1 MNLIRQECAS
11 RGITRICHF
20 TQSRN
25 LAHIFD
31 DPLGL
36 CSTRT
41 LQEHDLPHNP
51 TDTERFDGRNDLICC
66 SIEYPNTYYFI
77 KVREREPLF
86 KDWVVLM
93 IDPSYLW
100 HPETCFCP
108 CNAARSCGGYIRTGF
123 EGFLSL
129 YAPIS
134 PGFTAYSRSA
144 RHLPAAPTDIQ
155 AEVLLKDPIPLDSIT
170 GIAVHTEDQAHREIC
185 RLRLQGITID
195 KPIYIA
201 PEFFQRSTLQNAY
214 GTGLIQRG
222 VRATE
227 TLYENGGL
235 YDQ

>member
-1 MNLIRQECAS
+1 MNLIQRECAS
-11 RGITRICHF
+11 RGVTRICHF

-51 TDTERFDGRNDLICC
+51 TDTERFDGRDDLICC

-108 CNAARSCGGYIRTGF
+108 CNAARSCGGYIRTGID
-123 EGFLSL
+123 GFHSL
-129 YAPIS
+129 YAPTS
-134 PGFTAYSRSA
+134 PGFPAYTRSA

-170 GIAVHTEDQAHREIC
+170 GIAVHTEEQAQREIC
-185 RLRLQGITID
+185 RLSLQGITID
-195 KPIYIA
+195 KPIFSA
-201 PEFFQRSTLQNAY
+201 PDFFNKTSLSRM
-214 GTGLIQRG
+214 IQRG

-227 TLYENGGL
+227 TLYDNGGL
-235 YDQ
+235 HGR

>member
-86 KDWVVLM
+86 KD
-93 IDPSYLW
+93 
-100 HPETCFCP
+100 
-108 CNAARSCGGYIRTGF
+108 
-123 EGFLSL
+123 
-129 YAPIS
+129 
-134 PGFTAYSRSA
+134 
-144 RHLPAAPTDIQ
+144 
-155 AEVLLKDPIPLDSIT
+155 
-170 GIAVHTEDQAHREIC
+170 
-185 RLRLQGITID
+185 
-195 KPIYIA
+195 
-201 PEFFQRSTLQNAY
+201 
-214 GTGLIQRG
+214 
-222 VRATE
+222 
-227 TLYENGGL
+227 
-235 YDQ
+235 

>member
-108 CNAARSCGGYIRTGF
+108 CNAARSCGGYIRTGI

-170 GIAVHTEDQAHREIC
+170 GIAVHTEEQAQREIC
-185 RLRLQGITID
+185 RLNLQGITID

-201 PEFFQRSTLQNAY
+201 PEFFNKTSLSRM
-214 GTGLIQRG
+214 IQRG

>member
-108 CNAARSCGGYIRTGF
+108 CNAARSCGGYIRTGI

-227 TLYENGGL
+227 TLYENGGV

>member
-1 MNLIRQECAS
+1 MNLIQRECAS

-41 LQEHDLPHNP
+41 LQEHDLPLNP
-51 TDTERFDGRNDLICC
+51 TDTERFDGRDDLICC
-66 SIEYPNTYYFI
+66 SIEYPNTYYFA
-77 KVREREPLF
+77 KVRERDPLF

-108 CNAARSCGGYIRTGF
+108 CNAARSCGGYIRKGI
-123 EGFLSL
+123 EGFRSL
-129 YAPIS
+129 YADTS
-134 PGFTAYSRSA
+134 PGITFSRP
-144 RHLPAAPTDIQ
+144 RNHLPAAPTDIQ

-170 GIAVHTEDQAHREIC
+170 GIAVHTEEQAQREIC
-185 RLRLQGITID
+185 RLSLQGITID

-201 PEFFQRSTLQNAY
+201 PDFFNKTSLSRM
-214 GTGLIQRG
+214 IQRG

-227 TLYENGGL
+227 MLYENGGL
-235 YDQ
+235 HGR

>member
-108 CNAARSCGGYIRTGF
+108 CNAARSCGGYIRTGI

-201 PEFFQRSTLQNAY
+201 PEFIKRSTLQNAY

-235 YDQ
+235 NDQ

>member
-41 LQEHDLPHNP
+41 LQEYDLPHNP

-108 CNAARSCGGYIRTGF
+108 CNAARSCGGYIRTGI